1 MLNCVLGDQ
10 VQVLQPRP
18 LGRTDRHRLCVAGG
32 DDSSCG
38 VSVPGSS
45 GGRGVPTTA
54 DGQVQTQ
61 AWIGQFSRGGHTT
74 EANL

>member
-10 VQVLQPRP
+10 VQVLQPHP

-32 DDSSCG
+32 DDSSRG

-45 GGRGVPTTA
+45 RGRGVPTTA

-61 AWIGQFSRGGHTT
+61 AGIGQFSRGGHTT